1 VTKQKAAP
9 GRVKDAPCLIVG
21 IGASAG
27 GLEALEAFLSHV
39 PTDSGLAY
47 VVIQHMDPTHQG
59 MLTDLLQRV
68 TAIPVTQVTD
78 GIAVRPNCVYVIPP
92 NTDLSVEGSSL
103 RLSAPTAKR
112 GLRLPIDHFF
122 ESLAERT
129 APPGIGVILS
139 GMGSDGTVGLG
150 AIKAS
155 GGATFVQ
162 DPTSAKFGGMPSSA
176 IAAKVADKIAPA
188 DALPGLIM
196 AGVHD
201 APRRTPSAAVAPA
214 APAET
219 SGDLSEVFDLLLAR
233 TGRDFSQYKPNT
245 VNRRLERRMSLRQI
259 DQLATYVAYLRE
271 NPQEIDL
278 LFKELLIGVTSF
290 FRDPA
295 EWDSLMEALAES
307 LTSRAPSQVLRAW
320 VAGCSTGEE
329 AYAMAI
335 ICREAL
341 EAKSPSKSPAVQIFA
356 TDLDPDA
363 INRARAGVYPASIAA
378 DISPERLKR
387 FFIESEHGYTVS
399 KSIRE
404 TVIFAPHD
412 VTQDPPF
419 TKLDVVS
426 CRNVLIYL
434 TPKAQRKLF
443 PVFHYALK
451 PGGLL
456 FLGTSENVGKPGA
469 HFAPA
474 QGKARLFRRLDP
486 APGAARVY
494 LENRARR
501 TVATS
506 AAPAAPAAT
515 AARAAFHGSL
525 QAEAERLLLEQFA
538 PAAVLVNSTGDILF
552 VSGRTGKY
560 LEPAAGKANWN
571 LFAMAREGLRQE
583 LGAGF
588 RKALRL
594 QQSVTRRQVMVES
607 ARGDHAVDVTV
618 QFITDEGILH
628 GMLAVVFRDAAT
640 PRAKAAAPRAGAP
653 VTAARVAELTKE
665 LSQAQRDVR
674 AGREHMQASQ
684 EELST
689 VNEELQSSNE
699 ELQSTNEE
707 LTTSQ
712 EEMQSMNEELQ
723 TLNQELQARVDTLS
737 HLTNDMKNLLDKTEI
752 ATVFLDHKLC
762 VRLFTAGSSRI
773 FPLIA
778 GDVGRPIMDFAS
790 ALQYPAFADDA
801 REVLRTLT
809 VHEQPAATRDGGWV
823 LVRIMPYRTL
833 ENTVDGVTITFSDI
847 TASRA
852 REDQLRATQVGLEE
866 HIEKQARQIKQ
877 SIRQDEASAS
887 GRTAPDTG
895 ASLTPNTTEGGCL

>member
-1 VTKQKAAP
+1 
-9 GRVKDAPCLIVG
+9 
-21 IGASAG
+21 
-27 GLEALEAFLSHV
+27 
-39 PTDSGLAY
+39 
-47 VVIQHMDPTHQG
+47 
-59 MLTDLLQRV
+59 
-68 TAIPVTQVTD
+68 
-78 GIAVRPNCVYVIPP
+78 
-92 NTDLSVEGSSL
+92 
-103 RLSAPTAKR
+103 
-112 GLRLPIDHFF
+112 
-122 ESLAERT
+122 
-129 APPGIGVILS
+129 
-139 GMGSDGTVGLG
+139 
-150 AIKAS
+150 
-155 GGATFVQ
+155 
-162 DPTSAKFGGMPSSA
+162 
-176 IAAKVADKIAPA
+176 
-188 DALPGLIM
+188 
-196 AGVHD
+196 
-201 APRRTPSAAVAPA
+201 
-214 APAET
+214 
-219 SGDLSEVFDLLLAR
+219 
-233 TGRDFSQYKPNT
+233 
-245 VNRRLERRMSLRQI
+245 MSLRQI
-259 DQLATYVAYLRE
+259 DKLATYVGYLRE

-295 EWDSLMEALAES
+295 EWDALKEALAES
-307 LTSRAPSQVLRAW
+307 LASRAPSQTLRAW

-335 ICREAL
+335 VCREAL

-387 FFIESEHGYTVS
+387 FFVESERGYTVS

-434 TPKAQRKLF
+434 TPKTQRKLF

-469 HFAPA
+469 HFAPV
-474 QGKARLFRRLDP
+474 QGKSRLFRRLDP

-494 LENRARR
+494 LETRARR
-501 TVATS
+501 PVAT
-506 AAPAAPAAT
+506 PAAT
-515 AARAAFHGSL
+515 AALSASTGSL

-538 PAAVLVNSTGDILF
+538 PAAVLVNSKGDILF

-583 LGAGF
+583 LAAGF

-594 QQSVTRRQVMVES
+594 QQSVTRRQVMVER

-618 QFITDEGILH
+618 QFITDEGVLH
-628 GMLAVVFRDAAT
+628 GMLAVVFRDSAMPKANAG
-640 PRAKAAAPRAGAP
+640 AKAAAPRAGSP
-653 VTAARVAELTKE
+653 VTAARVAELTLE
-665 LSQAQRDVR
+665 LSQAHRDVR

-723 TLNQELQARVDTLS
+723 TLNQELQARVDNLS
-737 HLTNDMKNLLDKTEI
+737 HITNDMKNLLDKTEI

-790 ALQYPAFADDA
+790 ALQYPALADDA

-847 TASRA
+847 TASRE
-852 REDQLRATQVGLEE
+852 REDQLRATQAGLEE
-866 HIEKQARQIKQ
+866 HIEKQARQIER
-877 SIRQDEASAS
+877 SVRHDEANAS
-887 GRTAPDTG
+887 GREAPDTG
-895 ASLTPNTTEGGCL
+895 ASRPPNTTEGDSL